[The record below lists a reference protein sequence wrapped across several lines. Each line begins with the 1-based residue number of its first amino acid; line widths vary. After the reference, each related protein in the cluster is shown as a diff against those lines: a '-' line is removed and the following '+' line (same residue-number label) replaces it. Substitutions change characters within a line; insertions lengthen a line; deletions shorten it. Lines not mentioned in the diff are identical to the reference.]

1 MGDTWITDL
10 SHFDGVEQDRE
21 APVRAKQLSEYLRRI
36 AKGASHL
43 GVRRDFGI
51 LGEVHCRRRPGRKPC
66 GGIILARLCPDD
78 RIEWRCPVCNDNG
91 LISNWHHSIDDES
104 GKLGYPLVLGR
115 ELWQKLRAL
124 ARGSNLEAELAAI
137 QADNNGDYSVTLTL
151 DQLDELWC
159 AASAVADATRDS
171 KKLRV
176 IEELQDALGVAMDGF

>member
-1 MGDTWITDL
+1 M
-10 SHFDGVEQDRE
+10 
-21 APVRAKQLSEYLRRI
+21 
-36 AKGASHL
+36 
-43 GVRRDFGI
+43 
-51 LGEVHCRRRPGRKPC
+51 
-66 GGIILARLCPDD
+66 
-78 RIEWRCPVCNDNG
+78 
-91 LISNWHHSIDDES
+91 
-104 GKLGYPLVLGR
+104 LGR